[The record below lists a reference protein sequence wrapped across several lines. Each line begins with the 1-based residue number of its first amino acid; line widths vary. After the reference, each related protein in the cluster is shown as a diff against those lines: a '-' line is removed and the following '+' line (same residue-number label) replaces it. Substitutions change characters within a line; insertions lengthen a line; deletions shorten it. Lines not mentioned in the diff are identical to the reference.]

1 MGILVEL
8 LEEINYLHRFSL
20 ILVVVRSS
28 RDTFEGKDDQF
39 SVFHPP
45 RAGRIHSHLGI
56 PAEEPAHS
64 SQEETHGLLQQA
76 HLAQRR

>member
-1 MGILVEL
+1 MKILVEL

-45 RAGRIHSHLGI
+45 RPGRIHSYLGI
-56 PAEEPAHS
+56 PAEEPARS
-64 SQEETHGLLQQA
+64 SQEETHSLLQQA